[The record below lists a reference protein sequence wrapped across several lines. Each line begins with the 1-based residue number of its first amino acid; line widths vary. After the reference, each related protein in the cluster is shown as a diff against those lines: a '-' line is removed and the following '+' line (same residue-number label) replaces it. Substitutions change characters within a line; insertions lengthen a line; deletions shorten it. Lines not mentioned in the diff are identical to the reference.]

1 MNLNKISTKLIL
13 FLLFIISISCSA
25 NKQIQKIKIDS
36 FSNDITINE
45 GDSALVKWQFKNIDS
60 AYFEGIPRT
69 FKAVDSVYLSPM
81 DDTTYK
87 LIAVNPI
94 DTQKLDIH
102 IFVNHPVKE
111 IQTGAEIIQKKF
123 NEPSLE
129 VSDYLNGLLPS
140 TVRYNLKNIKIIRTD
155 FEDNKMTLSLLPMDE
170 FGNFI
175 TNLNLDSLNLSI
187 DVNSYGMRMS
197 FNQKF
202 VGEKRLSD
210 TANPIS
216 VHILLENSLAAYELD
231 KVSEQIRTALRNFDN
246 FDRVSFGTFNQNLEM
261 HFENEVPRKAYVNF
275 STIDIKPS
283 GTAAYSTAIISTL
296 KKIRDTNVNKNDI
309 IILLAYSEENSSI
322 ISTLDEAIKI
332 ACSMHI
338 PIYIITLSNDY
349 KSYQMNTIA
358 DATGGRLYSLE
369 SNEFDKISKVISEIY
384 FGQKVFYQYNLTFL
398 NELKYYPE
406 LLIKSALY
414 INQKFIDDARKFYLQ
429 VPEIYIPYQIL
440 TIFDYTSN
448 KVPQSYYKKL
458 GELANLLKNNSKS
471 MIEISAY
478 SYFEIDSAKDYDL
491 SLERAQNIRQI
502 LIDSGAQPEQIRLKA
517 RGNENPLYYLP
528 IKEWQLS
535 YNRRAEVRW
544 LDPELLPYEI
554 LAQIVAS
561 ESDAL
566 TKVTNWEKLGFRAYY
581 QRYII
586 NNEIKYQVKIW
597 GYATEKEV
605 QNEIKKLQDRFPDI
619 NFLLE

>member
-1 MNLNKISTKLIL
+1 
-13 FLLFIISISCSA
+13 
-25 NKQIQKIKIDS
+25 
-36 FSNDITINE
+36 
-45 GDSALVKWQFKNIDS
+45 
-60 AYFEGIPRT
+60 
-69 FKAVDSVYLSPM
+69 
-81 DDTTYK
+81 
-87 LIAVNPI
+87 
-94 DTQKLDIH
+94 
-102 IFVNHPVKE
+102 
-111 IQTGAEIIQKKF
+111 
-123 NEPSLE
+123 
-129 VSDYLNGLLPS
+129 
-140 TVRYNLKNIKIIRTD
+140 
-155 FEDNKMTLSLLPMDE
+155 
-170 FGNFI
+170 
-175 TNLNLDSLNLSI
+175 
-187 DVNSYGMRMS
+187 MRMS

>member
-1 MNLNKISTKLIL
+1 MNLKKISTKLIL

-69 FKAVDSVYLSPM
+69 FNAVDSAYLSPM

-554 LAQIVAS
+554 LAQIVVS

>member
-123 NEPSLE
+123 DEPSLE
-129 VSDYLNGLLPS
+129 NSDFLNGMLPS
-140 TVRYNLKNIKIIRTD
+140 TVRYSLKNIKIIRTD

-554 LAQIVAS
+554 LAQIVVS

>member
-45 GDSALVKWQFKNIDS
+45 GDSALVKWQFKNIDC

-586 NNEIKYQVKIW
+586 NNEIKYQ
-597 GYATEKEV
+597 
-605 QNEIKKLQDRFPDI
+605 
-619 NFLLE
+619 

>member
-1 MNLNKISTKLIL
+1 M
-13 FLLFIISISCSA
+13 
-25 NKQIQKIKIDS
+25 
-36 FSNDITINE
+36 
-45 GDSALVKWQFKNIDS
+45 
-60 AYFEGIPRT
+60 
-69 FKAVDSVYLSPM
+69 
-81 DDTTYK
+81 
-87 LIAVNPI
+87 
-94 DTQKLDIH
+94 
-102 IFVNHPVKE
+102 
-111 IQTGAEIIQKKF
+111 
-123 NEPSLE
+123 
-129 VSDYLNGLLPS
+129 
-140 TVRYNLKNIKIIRTD
+140 
-155 FEDNKMTLSLLPMDE
+155 
-170 FGNFI
+170 
-175 TNLNLDSLNLSI
+175 
-187 DVNSYGMRMS
+187 
-197 FNQKF
+197 
-202 VGEKRLSD
+202 
-210 TANPIS
+210 
-216 VHILLENSLAAYELD
+216 
-231 KVSEQIRTALRNFDN
+231 
-246 FDRVSFGTFNQNLEM
+246 
-261 HFENEVPRKAYVNF
+261 
-275 STIDIKPS
+275 
-283 GTAAYSTAIISTL
+283 
-296 KKIRDTNVNKNDI
+296 NKNDI

-349 KSYQMNTIA
+349 KSYQMNAIA

-384 FGQKVFYQYNLTFL
+384 FGQKVFYQYNLKFL

-448 KVPQSYYKKL
+448 KVPLSYYKKL
-458 GELANLLKNNSKS
+458 DELANLLKNNPKS
-471 MIEISAY
+471 MIEISAF

-528 IKEWQLS
+528 IKEWQLA
-535 YNRRAEVRW
+535 YNRRAEMRW

-597 GYATEKEV
+597 GFATEKEA